1 MRIPLNTSTLA
12 AAEIDAAKAVLDSGR
27 FTMGDK
33 CREFE
38 RRFAAYIGVRHAL
51 MVNSGSSANLL
62 AAFALANALCPLR
75 DGKQT
80 LSQGDEVIVPA
91 LTWSTTVWPFV
102 QAGAVP
108 VFVDCDPETLQ
119 MRPEEIEAAIG
130 PRTKAIAVVHVL
142 GGAMDAAATRRIAD
156 AHGLWLFEDSCE
168 CLGVQWEGRQT
179 GNFGHMASFS
189 FYFAHHITTIE
200 GGMIVTDDDDMADL
214 LRALRAHGW
223 VRQMQDPGKYTS
235 ANPEIDPRFFF
246 ITTGFNLRPTEINAA
261 IGLVQL
267 DRLETFNQR
276 RREVA
281 EQLTDGLAPL
291 ARRGVLSPIYFDQRC
306 KPAPFGYPVLCRSSE
321 ARDGLR
327 DALEAAGIET
337 RPVICGNLVRQPA
350 LQHIPHRVHGKLA
363 GADAVM
369 DRGIYWGTHPHMTD
383 ADVAYILS
391 VVQGHFS

>member
-1 MRIPLNTSTLA
+1 
-12 AAEIDAAKAVLDSGR
+12 
-27 FTMGDK
+27 
-33 CREFE
+33 
-38 RRFAAYIGVRHAL
+38 
-51 MVNSGSSANLL
+51 
-62 AAFALANALCPLR
+62 
-75 DGKQT
+75 
-80 LSQGDEVIVPA
+80 
-91 LTWSTTVWPFV
+91 
-102 QAGAVP
+102 
-108 VFVDCDPETLQ
+108 
-119 MRPEEIEAAIG
+119 
-130 PRTKAIAVVHVL
+130 
-142 GGAMDAAATRRIAD
+142 
-156 AHGLWLFEDSCE
+156 
-168 CLGVQWEGRQT
+168 
-179 GNFGHMASFS
+179 
-189 FYFAHHITTIE
+189 
-200 GGMIVTDDDDMADL
+200 
-214 LRALRAHGW
+214 
-223 VRQMQDPGKYTS
+223 
-235 ANPEIDPRFFF
+235 
-246 ITTGFNLRPTEINAA
+246 
-261 IGLVQL
+261 VQL

-306 KPAPFGYPVLCRSSE
+306 KPAPFGYPVLSRSSE